1 MSEEVFILV
10 LEDPDVVSS
19 EAIHKRLVTFLRV
32 NSFILDQIQIPA
44 GPNRYNIGPMP
55 YTPEELQDFTTLYQ

>member
-10 LEDPDVVSS
+10 LEDPDAVSS

-32 NSFILDQIQIPA
+32 NLFILDQIQIPA
-44 GPNRYNIGPMP
+44 GPNRYNI
-55 YTPEELQDFTTLYQ
+55 